1 MIKKKNES
9 EIKQG
14 ILGLPIGS
22 IEGFVIT
29 KKGVIRKK
37 KDVPKRRK
45 ANK

>member
-1 MIKKKNES
+1 MTKKKYES

-14 ILGLPIGS
+14 ILGLCIGS

-29 KKGVIRKK
+29 KRGVIRKK

-45 ANK
+45 TNK